1 MVKIVKNSDVK
12 RIIAYIPP
20 KHKHIR
26 IYIEFNDEHII
37 FQEATINAILRA
49 YVNVAFHPFK
59 KAIELRLKRIAN
71 RKPGYAEYQNIETD
85 RSEEEIISELNNLLT
100 PQS

>member
-20 KHKHIR
+20 KHKHVR
-26 IYIEFNDEHII
+26 LYIEFNNEKLV

-49 YVNVAFHPFK
+49 YINVAFHPTRKVVELKLK
-59 KAIELRLKRIAN
+59 KLTT

-85 RSEEEIISELNNLLT
+85 RTDEEILSELSKLLIL
-100 PQS
+100 